1 MRYVRYAGEE
11 LLTGDAI
18 AEAVVQLAEAL
29 VANHSAAHVRIP
41 IQLVD
46 GVVGEATLLVSPAT
60 QLITLPGPQDAD
72 ELIDHQAVAVIHQ
85 RLAGFR
91 RRRAL
96 DSSYDDL

>member
-41 IQLVD
+41 VQLVD

-60 QLITLPGPQDAD
+60 QLVTLPGPQETEELVD
-72 ELIDHQAVAVIHQ
+72 EQAVAVIRR
-85 RLAGFR
+85 RLVGFQ
-91 RRRAL
+91 RRRAA
-96 DSSYDDL
+96 DSWYDDL

>member
-29 VANHSAAHVRIP
+29 VANHAAAHVSIP

-60 QLITLPGPQDAD
+60 QLITLPGPRDVD
-72 ELIDHQAVAVIHQ
+72 ELIDEQAVALIRQ
-85 RLAGFR
+85 RLTRFR
-91 RRRAL
+91 QRRAL
-96 DSSYDDL
+96 DSSFDDL